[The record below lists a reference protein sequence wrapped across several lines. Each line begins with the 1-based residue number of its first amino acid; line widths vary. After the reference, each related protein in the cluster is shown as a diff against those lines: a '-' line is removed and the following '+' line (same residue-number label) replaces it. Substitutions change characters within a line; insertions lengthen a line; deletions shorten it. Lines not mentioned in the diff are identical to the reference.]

1 MIPQEEVTQIFG
13 DVVRQLTSPERDLK
27 LVLRRCLHAC
37 QILDWADASQWFQRQ
52 LVGYEADAPLPS
64 YRLVTGQTHWQTQ
77 ALPIHESDLL
87 RSLDPGYQ
95 AMRHLGDGTTVLE
108 LRAGID
114 WILHA
119 ARTGYSER
127 TGKIQRAPGKPPQS
141 LPVEQV
147 KVFAAASFARV
158 ANQVEDD
165 TFTFVS
171 AHYRVLKYGNALTDI
186 WEGYR
191 LQVDAAIGALGL
203 ANHLETIQ
211 RGIQTDNPAAWRASA
226 LARRNL
232 LHDVANHL
240 WQDPREGYEHLKG
253 NGPRGKLRVTSESF
267 ANRLSA
273 YLHQKGLTGNQGKF
287 LRDELERLAT
297 SIRSLVAEQSGG
309 HRPVSREDARLVALA
324 TYFILG
330 ALVTKTDMVPVTTYQ
345 DVGW

>member
-1 MIPQEEVTQIFG
+1 MTPQEEATQIFG
-13 DVVRQLTSPERDLK
+13 DVVRQLTSPEGDLK
-27 LVLRRCLHAC
+27 LVLRCCLHAC
-37 QILDWADASQWFQRQ
+37 QVLDWADGSWWFQRQ

-77 ALPIHESDLL
+77 ALPIHESDRL

-127 TGKIQRAPGKPPQS
+127 TGNIQRVPGKPPQS

-147 KVFAAASFARV
+147 KVFDAVSFARV
-158 ANQVEDD
+158 ANQIEDD
-165 TFTFVS
+165 TFAFAS

-191 LQVDAAIGALGL
+191 LQIDAALGALGL
-203 ANHLETIQ
+203 ADHLESIQ
-211 RGIQTDNPAAWRASA
+211 AGLQSDTPAARRTAA
-226 LARRNL
+226 LGCRNL

-240 WQDPREGYEHLKG
+240 WQDPRETYEQLKG
-253 NGPRGKLRVTSESF
+253 NGPGGKLRVTSESF

-273 YLHQKGLTGNQGKF
+273 YLHQKGLTGDQGKF
-287 LRDELERLAT
+287 LRDELERLAV

-309 HRPVSREDARLVALA
+309 HGSVSREDARLVALA

-330 ALVTKTDMVPVTTYQ
+330 ALVTKTDMVPITAYQ
-345 DVGW
+345 DVGG

>member
-64 YRLVTGQTHWQTQ
+64 YRLVTGQTHWQTR

-147 KVFAAASFARV
+147 KVVAAASFARV

-211 RGIQTDNPAAWRASA
+211 RGIQTDNPTAWRASA
-226 LARRNL
+226 LACRNL

-253 NGPRGKLRVTSESF
+253 NGPRASSGSPRRASPTAFRRTSTRRASPGT
-267 ANRLSA
+267 RGSSC
-273 YLHQKGLTGNQGKF
+273 
-287 LRDELERLAT
+287 AT
-297 SIRSLVAEQSGG
+297 SWSDSRPPSVPWWPSSPVATGRSPARTPGSSRSPPTSSSG
-309 HRPVSREDARLVALA
+309 RS
-324 TYFILG
+324 
-330 ALVTKTDMVPVTTYQ
+330 
-345 DVGW
+345 